1 MIYTRLLFKTLRNY
15 FMDEKDGLEM
25 TGLKD
30 IITMEQYMQ
39 KLVFHSI
46 LIQLL
51 AQNIGE
57 HLEAGIGQEHL

>member
-1 MIYTRLLFKTLRNY
+1 ME
-15 FMDEKDGLEM
+15 EKDGLEM